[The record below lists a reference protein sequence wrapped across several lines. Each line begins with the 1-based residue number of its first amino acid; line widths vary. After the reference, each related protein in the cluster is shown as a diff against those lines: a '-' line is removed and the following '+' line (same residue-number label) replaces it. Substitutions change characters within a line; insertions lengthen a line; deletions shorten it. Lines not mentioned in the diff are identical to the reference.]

1 MAMVT
6 TGVLEQQ
13 ATSFAERGFIT
24 VPDALSSQQ
33 VRLMRDAIEA
43 HRRDRPVSRRLSYT
57 LLHAVGQ

>member
-6 TGVLEQQ
+6 TGLLEQQ

-43 HRRDRPVSRRLSYT
+43 HRRDRPVSRRLI
-57 LLHAVGQ
+57 